1 MFTNLN
7 LQSVKE
13 KKVNQIKELG
23 EAKGGKEERLNKMKF
38 DVDQLNKERE
48 MFLNEINRL
57 QSVLG
62 EN

>member
-1 MFTNLN
+1 MFTKLN
-7 LQSVKE
+7 LQRVKN

-23 EAKGGKEERLNKMKF
+23 EAKGGKEERLNTMKCGME
-38 DVDQLNKERE
+38 QLNKERE

-57 QSVLG
+57 QSILG